1 MQRSLRSVHLRRSSE
16 SLRSVVS
23 FATAPA
29 ADRHVAHLLRTS
41 RMLHR
46 TTPPLRAQKFP
57 EATSFRICFSS
68 DSSATKRFSLA
79 VYYLTADNSR
89 NSVSCYVKIFDA
101 IAANAKLGVTDPDGI
116 AYTPANLVVTFPF
129 SPQPNPVKSSVGAQP
144 PVYLSLASLSPE
156 LMELQRRAT
165 QSPSSDMSDPEQQI
179 TQQRPAAAPHFRR
192 IL

>member
-1 MQRSLRSVHLRRSSE
+1 MSLTVFVL
-16 SLRSVVS
+16 
-23 FATAPA
+23 F
-29 ADRHVAHLLRTS
+29 S

-129 SPQPNPVKSSVGAQP
+129 FTSAEPGQIFGGGPTPGLSVACVLDPGTHGTTAPSNPVAIIISYV
-144 PVYLSLASLSPE
+144 
-156 LMELQRRAT
+156 
-165 QSPSSDMSDPEQQI
+165 
-179 TQQRPAAAPHFRR
+179 
-192 IL
+192 